1 MGLKM
6 KDLNQEIIKFD
17 YGQNFRDDDF
27 YVSKSNKHIFDLLIK
42 WPKWEKNF
50 LNISGEKFS
59 GKSHL
64 INIFLKKFNG
74 IKLEASLLNN
84 DYLGEIKLHQ
94 NIVLEN
100 LNKEIKE
107 DLFFTLCNIIEQD
120 NKYLIVTSNQ
130 PIVDVDFNLIDLKS
144 RSKNFL
150 LQNIEKP
157 DDELIFALILKNLSD
172 RQISLDKKLIHYII
186 KRIDRSYGKIIDF
199 IYKIDEV
206 SLKKK
211 RSIDFKIIKE
221 VLGE

>member
-1 MGLKM
+1 MGFKM

-17 YGQNFRDDDF
+17 YSQNFTDDDF
-27 YVSKSNKHIFDLLIK
+27 YVSKSNKHVFDLLNK

-74 IKLEASLLNN
+74 IKLESNLLNN
-84 DYLGEIKLHQ
+84 NYLKEIKVYQ

-107 DLFFTLCNIIEQD
+107 DLLFTLCNIIEQD

-130 PIVDVDFNLIDLKS
+130 PIVDIEFNLIDLKS

-150 LQNIEKP
+150 LQNIENP

-186 KRIDRSYGKIIDF
+186 KRIDRSYGKIVDF

-211 RSIDFKIIKE
+211 KSIDFKIIKD